1 MVAYLLGRL
10 ASGAVAA
17 LLLTAVV
24 NGLLSL
30 TPGDPMV
37 ALLGPAVRNLPA
49 EQLARLRREAGL
61 DRSWPQHYAHFLAG
75 AWRGD
80 LGVSRRSG
88 RPVAVEL
95 RERLPATAALTL
107 TALPLALALGLTAGV
122 AAAAH
127 ARTWLDTLLSAAIV
141 AVAAV
146 PVYWTGLLL
155 LLAFSLALG
164 WLPSSGSGGWRH
176 LVLPAVTLGIA
187 SAAPLARITRSSVI
201 DALAEPHVVAARARG
216 LSRRRVLVRHG
227 LRNALVPVLTVA
239 GIDLGRMLSGVVFVE
254 AVFAWP
260 GLGRLMVDAITAR
273 DLPLVQGIVL
283 AGALAM
289 LAVSLLVDLAYL
301 RLDPRVRYR

>member
-95 RERLPATAALTL
+95 RERLPATAVLTL

>member
-107 TALPLALALGLTAGV
+107 TALPLALALGLTVGV